1 MRICSGPKG
10 NSIAIHSGENLF
22 KQCMARPGTSLVRA
36 CVDTLGFQLKV
47 DLKVELKVDHSNVN
61 CSDKGLMLEM
71 SAVNFSHGV
80 PLP

>member
-22 KQCMARPGTSLVRA
+22 KQCMARLVRA

-61 CSDKGLMLEM
+61 CSDKELMLEM